1 MTAPTKERP
10 ERIANSA
17 PARGKSSAGAKTGGS
32 GNDEAAAKGKG
43 KGKGLKLKLALLL
56 VLLLAGGAIAKFTV
70 LAPSAKA
77 ATKVPAKGPVVA
89 MDEMTLNLADG
100 HYLRLKVA
108 LQMVKGAS
116 EELDTSEA
124 SQALIDTY
132 SNQSVAQ
139 LTGDVARNRAK
150 TTFLDK
156 LNKIYPKKVLDAYY
170 TEFVMTM

>member
-1 MTAPTKERP
+1 MTTPTKERP
-10 ERIANSA
+10 ERIATNGLNRS
-17 PARGKSSAGAKTGGS
+17 KSSTGAKTGGT
-32 GNDEAAAKGKG
+32 GDESAAAGKR
-43 KGKGLKLKLALLL
+43 KKKPLKLKLALLL

-77 ATKVPAKGPVVA
+77 GPKVPAKGPVVA

-108 LQMVKGAS
+108 LQLAKGGS
-116 EELDTSEA
+116 VDLDTSEA

-139 LTGDVARNRAK
+139 LTGDVARNKAK
-150 TTFLDK
+150 TTFLGK
-156 LNKIYPKKVLDAYY
+156 LSALYPKKILDAYY